1 MQVSFDCLT
10 FLIIFRAM
18 SLSEHSNEMN
28 STLDML
34 HKIADKLG
42 IPQQGQSE
50 AQLALDIHLILKVEL
65 IVHYYDNY
73 KEYKR

>member
-1 MQVSFDCLT
+1 
-10 FLIIFRAM
+10 
-18 SLSEHSNEMN
+18 
-28 STLDML
+28 ML
-34 HKIADKLG
+34 NKIADKLG

-50 AQLALDIHLILKVEL
+50 AQLALEIHLVLKVEL